1 MRSPMGMDKTIPPR
15 QRWWGQTGG
24 EGLVEVDLC
33 KSALIAPRAALAC
46 F

>member
-1 MRSPMGMDKTIPPR
+1 MRTPMGMDKMIPPR

-24 EGLVEVDLC
+24 EGLVESRLVQ
-33 KSALIAPRAALAC
+33 SAPIAPGAALAC